1 MAVNPDAMAV
11 DEAKGQGMTEDRNAA
26 IWFAPD
32 GFDPAKGVNGRRMA
46 GESFIRGFFRHA
58 VVNEVVGLTH
68 GLGDGAAFEKLAAEC
83 GVRAPVRT
91 VRLEDAR
98 SIAPVGTVYFSG
110 PNYAP
115 EAWRREL
122 WGATRYSI
130 CGVTHT
136 ISTKAVMEGFWHLR
150 AAPQMEWDAVIC
162 TSRAVKS
169 AVLTQLDLIDA
180 HLARRFGGR
189 VPPRPQLPVLPLGI
203 DCADFASDPAAGAA
217 LRDRLGIAATDVVAV
232 IVARMSPHEKFDP
245 LPVFRALQLAQEGTG
260 QKLHLLLY
268 GNFPDSYSERVFRSA
283 APKLMPDVGFHHL
296 AHQDAALR
304 RAALSAGQMFLFPI
318 DNLQES
324 FGLAPVEGMAA
335 GLPVVASDWD
345 GIRDTVDDA
354 SGFRIPT
361 LAGRAEHST
370 LYGLRHAG
378 GTDSYMQY
386 LSQNSALTVID
397 IGAMARA
404 VRDLMQ
410 NPDLRARMGAAG
422 LARARGMFDWAAV
435 IPQMQDL
442 FAELSAIR
450 RAANAATHPP
460 VSPHHLPVAPS
471 PMVIFDSFPTAHLPR
486 DDARRYAAR
495 PSAVTV
501 EEAWRL
507 RDYTKT
513 GREFEP
519 LTLIVRVQQALAA
532 AGGAGTTAAELAVA
546 TKIPVIRVERGLL
559 WLLKYDFIGQ
569 AQ

>member
-1 MAVNPDAMAV
+1 MAGHAHAMAV
-11 DEAKGQGMTEDRNAA
+11 AEAKAESMSVDRNAA

-46 GESFIRGFFRHA
+46 GDSFIRGFFRHA
-58 VVNEVVGLTH
+58 DVDEVVGLTH
-68 GLGDGAAFEKLAAEC
+68 GQGDAKAFASLAAEC
-83 GVRAPVRT
+83 GVT
-91 VRLEDAR
+91 VPLRVARLEDAR

-115 EAWRREL
+115 EAWRRDL

-130 CGVTHT
+130 CGITHT

-150 AAPQMEWDAVIC
+150 ASPQAEWDAVIC
-162 TSRAVKS
+162 TSRAVHS
-169 AVLTQLDLIDA
+169 ALTTQLDLIDA

-203 DCADFASDPAAGAA
+203 DCADFAHDAAAGAA
-217 LRDRLGIAATDVVAV
+217 LRTRLGIAPEDVVAV
-232 IVARMSPHEKFDP
+232 IVARLSPHEKFDP
-245 LPVFRALQLAQEGTG
+245 LPVYRALQRAQAGTG

-268 GNFPDSYSERVFRSA
+268 GNFPDSYSERIFRSA

-361 LAGRAEHST
+361 LAGRSDHTT

-378 GTDSYMQY
+378 GTDNYMQY
-386 LSQNSALTVID
+386 LSQNSAMTEID
-397 IGAMARA
+397 VGAMARA

-422 LARARGMFDWAAV
+422 LARARRVFDWSVV

-450 RAANAATHPP
+450 KAADPRRFPP

-471 PMVIFDSFPTAHLPR
+471 PMVLFDSFPTAHLAA
-486 DDARRYAAR
+486 DAPRRYRAR
-495 PSAVTV
+495 PSVPSVAEVW
-501 EEAWRL
+501 AL
-507 RDYTKT
+507 RDYAKT
-513 GREFEP
+513 GREFES
-519 LTLIVRVQQALAA
+519 LALVVQVFQAVADA
-532 AGGAGTTAAELAVA
+532 KDAGATAAELAAA
-546 TKIPVIRVERGLL
+546 TRIAVTRTERCLL
-559 WLLKYDFIGQ
+559 WLLKYDFIG
-569 AQ
+569 

>member
-1 MAVNPDAMAV
+1 MSV
-11 DEAKGQGMTEDRNAA
+11 DRNAA

-58 VVNEVVGLTH
+58 EVDEVVGLTH
-68 GLGDGAAFEKLAAEC
+68 GAGDAAAFARLAADC
-83 GVRAPVRT
+83 GVTRPVRT
-91 VRLEDAR
+91 ERLEDAR

-122 WGATRYSI
+122 WGAARYSI
-130 CGVTHT
+130 CGITHT

-169 AVLTQLDLIDA
+169 ALLTQLDLIDA
-180 HLARRFGGR
+180 HLSRRFGGKL
-189 VPPRPQLPVLPLGI
+189 PPRPQLPVLPLGI
-203 DCADFASDPAAGAA
+203 DCADFAPDPAAGAG
-217 LRDRLGIAATDVVAV
+217 LRDRLGIGADDVVAV

-245 LPVFRALQLAQEGTG
+245 LPVFRALQLAQEGTR

-268 GNFPDSYSERVFRSA
+268 GNFPDGYSERVFRSA
-283 APKLMPDVGFHHL
+283 APRLMPDVGFHHL

-345 GIRDTVDDA
+345 GIRDTVDAA
-354 SGFRIPT
+354 SGMRIPT
-361 LAGRAEHST
+361 LAGRPEHT
-370 LYGLRHAG
+370 TAYGLRHAG

-386 LSQNSALTVID
+386 LSQNSAMTVID
-397 IGAMARA
+397 VGAMARA
-404 VRDLMQ
+404 VRALMQ

-422 LARARGMFDWAAV
+422 LARARGMFDWSVV
-435 IPQMQDL
+435 IAQMQDL

-450 RAANAATHPP
+450 KAADPVKHPP
-460 VSPHHLPVAPS
+460 LSPHHVPVAPS

-486 DDARRYAAR
+486 NGAAR
-495 PSAVTV
+495 FAARASGVTV
-501 EEAWRL
+501 AEVWAL
-507 RDYTKT
+507 RDYAKT

-519 LTLIVRVQQALAA
+519 LALVTRVMAAVTA
-532 AGGAGTTAAELAVA
+532 AGDAGATADALSAA

-559 WLLKYDFIGQ
+559 WLLKYDFIG
-569 AQ
+569 ATP

>member
-1 MAVNPDAMAV
+1 MAIDADAVAV
-11 DEAKGQGMTEDRNAA
+11 DEAKAKGMSDDRNAA

-58 VVNEVVGLTH
+58 VVDEVVGLTH
-68 GLGDGAAFEKLAAEC
+68 GAGDAAAFAKLAAEC
-83 GVRAPVRT
+83 GVTQPVRT
-91 VRLEDAR
+91 ARLEDAR

-130 CGVTHT
+130 CGITHT

-150 AAPQMEWDAVIC
+150 AAPQAEWDAVIC
-162 TSRAVKS
+162 TSRAVHS
-169 AVLTQLDLIDA
+169 ALTTQFDLIDT
-180 HLARRFGGR
+180 HLGRRFGGR
-189 VPPRPQLPVLPLGI
+189 LPPRPQLPVLPLGI
-203 DCADFASDPAAGAA
+203 DCADFTPDPATGAA
-217 LRDRLGIAATDVVAV
+217 LRKTLGIAPDDVAAV

-245 LPVFRALQLAQEGTG
+245 LPVYRALQQAQKGTG

-268 GNFPDSYSERVFRSA
+268 GNFPDSYSARIFSDA
-283 APKLMPDVGFHHL
+283 ASKLMPDVGFHHL
-296 AHQDAALR
+296 AHKDASLR
-304 RAALSAGQMFLFPI
+304 RAALSAAQMFLFPI

-335 GLPVVASDWD
+335 GLPVIASDWD

-361 LAGRAEHST
+361 LAGRPEHTT

-378 GTDSYMQY
+378 GTDNYMQY
-386 LSQNSALTVID
+386 LSQNSAMTQID
-397 IGAMARA
+397 VGAMAQA
-404 VRDLMQ
+404 VRVLMQ

-422 LARARGMFDWAAV
+422 QKRARAVFDWAVV

-450 RAANAATHPP
+450 RVADPSRHPAI
-460 VSPHHLPVAPS
+460 SPHHMAVAPS

-486 DDARRYAAR
+486 GAARRYSPR

-501 EEAWRL
+501 AEAWAL
-507 RDYTKT
+507 RDYAKT

-519 LTLIVRVQQALAA
+519 RALVERVFAAVQA
-532 AGGAGTTAAELAVA
+532 AGPAGTTADELASA
-546 TKIPVIRVERGLL
+546 TQIAVTRVERGLL
-559 WLLKYDFIGQ
+559 WLLKYDFIG
-569 AQ
+569 